1 MTTMKSMF
9 FATPLLAAT
18 ILTGQPLPTSSANA
32 PGNTSGVA
40 TSAVSYPLWDGKET
54 VADYARRAGIPD
66 VEITLDLGTTFLDQ
80 GSEAVTLKLTLIP
93 AGKFM
98 MGSPESDLT
107 RNPNETPQ
115 REVTL
120 TRPFYMGACEV
131 TRGQYQRIVGKNP
144 KDPVTFEDRNKAVT
158 FLTWPESLKFCEK
171 ASAKTGWKITL
182 PTEAQWEYACRAGS
196 TTRSFFG
203 DNQGPLDEYAWINR
217 PTALGPADVGTK
229 KPNPWGLYDI
239 YGNALEWCWDFYG
252 SNYYQN
258 ADTIDPKGPATGS
271 DHVVRGTSSAKP
283 RAVRSAQRAYK
294 SSYHHYPHYGFR
306 VIAEVGSLTKPAAA
320 PVSAIAPAQPV
331 DGHLHGVVLFP
342 ANQMVGNFDTVR
354 ALLERQTSLRFQPFQ
369 FGRIDHGT
377 DLQWWAK
384 PFLQDLDTD
393 RQREL
398 KSLLDGKPAFVLV
411 MTGKGVRPAWVDEA
425 LSAYTR
431 AGGRIFEEA
440 SLVDLPSEKAESPS
454 RDCTHLWARAW
465 ENALRSACEPSW
477 ISARVTGPDTAP
489 AGGAIPVQ
497 VALSAAVQGPLTL
510 ALEDRSGKTC
520 QTSTLPAPAGQKA
533 EASFALPPDL
543 PAGTYHLALR
553 GTDREYGCQYV
564 TVTQPVSLKL
574 AGDSQRPGQG
584 GTATVTASLAAA
596 TNATA
601 GDYSLQWVL
610 RDYRRGVID
619 FREEP
624 VTLTPDATQEKSF
637 AVTML
642 DADTKAWVYWVQA
655 TVTRQGKP
663 VATAEQRV
671 YRWRPFT
678 MREDLIFG
686 TWHVKS
692 DDRPEGARPLVAA
705 YLRAMGMR
713 SSLEEPGEVFQRAN
727 MRATTEHRK
736 MTAVSFT
743 DANPT
748 NMTANWLQEGRKSFG
763 RNFDSPSY
771 AVWSLGEE
779 TGFNGNWSEAYPW
792 RDKEQAPEFAAFWF
806 REYLKKRYTT
816 LEALNASWKSTFTDW
831 KDIQYLRKYAYPYGW
846 LFVKP
851 AKEVEK
857 NLAPYVDTH
866 AFAEWYVHNQVTSTV
881 AGLREVNPVPAWTK
895 SYEFTFLDWCDA
907 PLTHFL
913 AATDPHGTAM
923 WNAYIRRQTPGAPPG
938 FHLNWGFFDDRRQM
952 LQFWLLGVLSGA
964 TYIDNWGPT
973 MNWDFTYTPAGVELR
988 DLAKQLEP
996 AANLILQARMVEDT
1010 RVGLFIEETPWQLV
1024 RGRPGY
1030 FLKGRAPDAASY
1042 GPTIQSPP
1050 GASWLASPEGPLY
1063 SALTDAG
1070 YSPCYLKRDEIQKA
1084 KIIFLPYTEA
1094 LSLESA
1100 AALKAF
1106 VTQGGILVAL
1116 PRLAEYDEGGHPYD
1130 SLPGAGMQD
1139 LFGLTLE
1146 DAWAGRQ
1153 SIVPLPGPNDAAK
1166 VWIENWQ
1173 IGQPLPPEQKAEI
1186 LSFNN
1191 TASYAGQPVRLI
1203 ADTHQ
1208 AVKSVA
1214 GDTKVLSRHEDGVPA
1229 LTYRKTG
1236 KGAAIF
1242 LNVFRGWPPT
1252 LHIPADESDVAFARA
1267 LGTLAEYAGVAPDAW
1282 FETLDS
1288 NGTFAPELAQFN
1300 YTGPNGIVRL
1310 RAVYNDWRSPDVEAR
1325 FIINTNSPVTA
1336 VYDVLTGERLAL
1348 RSHLGR
1354 PCAFVSVPRGTG
1366 RMLALL
1372 PYEVTA
1378 VTLKAARAQVQ
1389 AGEPV
1394 ELTANV
1400 AVSQGP
1406 ADKHPGEL
1414 TVFGPDG
1421 QPVKDAARHV
1431 MLNGT
1436 PIRVPTY
1443 LDLPAGD
1450 YRFVVQDGAT
1460 RKSATCTVQ
1469 VAANPIT
1476 TQLPAEA
1483 PFGWAS
1489 WSQTR
1494 IDVGPAEFENLLKNL
1509 TALYGSEP
1517 ANAYVAFSFYIA
1529 ERAQGRHRLGQL
1541 LAHADWSKQSEVLR
1555 RMLTRGDRIVLVGED
1570 LGLDP
1575 VAGVPSV
1582 PLTRPTALN
1591 AIGGLLAEGKLSA
1604 VRGLPNVLVL
1614 QLGKGA
1620 LVLDRSSP
1628 DREAGSGPTRMN
1640 AWMTA
1645 WQTRMREAGLLAGG
1659 QPDASRLAPTA
1670 PGLDLQD
1677 WFLKKR

>member
-1 MTTMKSMF
+1 MKRW
-9 FATPLLAAT
+9 LL
-18 ILTGQPLPTSSANA
+18 
-32 PGNTSGVA
+32 
-40 TSAVSYPLWDGKET
+40 SAVPVLASALAFAQTAAPPPPASAPSVVPKSYPLWDGKES

-66 VEITLDLGTTFLDQ
+66 VALTLDLGTTFLDQ

-107 RNPNETPQ
+107 RNPDEMPQ

-120 TRPFYMGACEV
+120 TRPFYMGVHEV

-306 VIAEVGSLTKPAAA
+306 VVAEIDSLSRPAAA
-320 PVSAIAPAQPV
+320 PAKAMAPAPSI

-342 ANQMVGNFDTVR
+342 ANQMVGVFDTVR
-354 ALLERQTSLRFQPFQ
+354 ATLERLTSLRFQPFQ
-369 FGRIDHGT
+369 YGRIDHGT

-384 PFLQDLDTD
+384 SFLTDLDLD
-393 RQREL
+393 RQKEWKR
-398 KSLLDGKPAFVLV
+398 LLDDKPAFVLV
-411 MTGKGVRPAWVDEA
+411 ITGKGTRPAWVDEA
-425 LSAYTR
+425 LAAYTS
-431 AGGRIFEEA
+431 AGGRVIEEA
-440 SLVDLPSEKAESPS
+440 ALADLPSEKAQSS
-454 RDCTHLWARAW
+454 SKDSTHLWARAW
-465 ENALRSACEPSW
+465 ENALRSACQPSW
-477 ISARVTGPDTAP
+477 ISARIAAP
-489 AGGAIPVQ
+489 AAALAGDSLPVK
-497 VALSAAVQGPLTL
+497 VSLSAAAGGPLTL

-520 QTSTLPAPAGQKA
+520 QSTALPAPAELKA
-533 EASFALPPDL
+533 EAALALSADL
-543 PAGTYHLALR
+543 PAGTYHLAVR
-553 GTDREYGCQYV
+553 GADREYGCQYV
-564 TVTQPVSLKL
+564 TVTQSVALKL
-574 AGDSQRPGQG
+574 TGDSQRQGQG
-584 GTATVTASLAAA
+584 GTATVTASLTAA

-601 GDYSLQWVL
+601 GDYALQWVL

-619 FREEP
+619 FR
-624 VTLTPDATQEKSF
+624 QEKVALAPGATLEKTF
-637 AVTML
+637 PVALL
-642 DADTKAWVYWVQA
+642 DTDTKAWVYWVQA
-655 TVTRQGKP
+655 TLTRNGRP
-663 VATAEQRV
+663 IATAEERA

-678 MREDLIFG
+678 MREDLVFG

-692 DDRPEGARPLVAA
+692 DDRPEGSRPLVAA

-713 SSLEEPGEVFQRAN
+713 SSLEEASEVFQRAG

-748 NMTANWLQEGRKSFG
+748 NMTANWLQDGRKGFG
-763 RNFDSPSY
+763 RNFDSPSF

-792 RDKEQAPEFAAFWF
+792 RDKEQGPEYAAFWF
-806 REYLKKRYTT
+806 REYLKKRYAS
-816 LEALNASWKSTFTDW
+816 LEALNASWKSAFKDW
-831 KDIQYLRKYAYPYGW
+831 KEIQYLRKYAYPYGW

-851 AKEVEK
+851 SKEVEK

-895 SYEFTFLDWCDA
+895 SYEFTFLDGADA
-907 PLTHFL
+907 PITHFL

-923 WNAYIRRQTPGAPPG
+923 WNAYIRRQTPGAPPC

-964 TYIDNWGPT
+964 TYIDNWGPA
-973 MNWDFTYTPAGVELR
+973 MNWDFTYTTAGVELR

-1010 RVGLFIEETPWQLV
+1010 RVGIFLEETPWKLAH
-1024 RGRPGY
+1024 GRPGY
-1030 FLKGRAPDAASY
+1030 FLKGRAADAATY

-1050 GASWLASPEGPLY
+1050 GASWLASAEGPLY

-1070 YSPCYLKRDEIQKA
+1070 YSPCYLKRDEIAKA
-1084 KIIFLPYTEA
+1084 KIIYLPYTEA

-1100 AALKAF
+1100 TALKAF
-1106 VTQGGILVAL
+1106 VNQGGILVAL
-1116 PRLAEYDEGGHPYD
+1116 PRLAEYDEGGHPFE
-1130 SLPGAGMQD
+1130 SLPGAGMQE

-1146 DAWAGRQ
+1146 DSWVGRQ
-1153 SIVPLPGPNDAAK
+1153 SIVTLPGPNDAAK

-1173 IGQPLPPEQKAEI
+1173 IGQALPPEQKAEI
-1186 LSFNN
+1186 LSFNSPS
-1191 TASYAGQPVRLI
+1191 SYAGQPVRLI

-1214 GDTKVLSRHEDGVPA
+1214 EGTKVLSKHEDGVPA

-1242 LNVFRGWPPT
+1242 LNVYRGWPPN
-1252 LHIPADESDVAFARA
+1252 LHVPADEGDVAFARA
-1267 LGTLAEYAGVAPDAW
+1267 LATLAAYAGVEPDAW

-1288 NGTFAPELAQFN
+1288 NGTFAPELAHFN
-1300 YTGPNGIVRL
+1300 YTSPKGLVRL

-1325 FIINTNSPVTA
+1325 FLINTNLPVAA

-1366 RMLALL
+1366 RLLAIL

-1378 VTLKAARAQVQ
+1378 VTLKAARTQVQ

-1394 ELTANV
+1394 ELTATV
-1400 AVSQGP
+1400 AVAQGP
-1406 ADKHPGEL
+1406 ADEHPGEL

-1431 MLNGT
+1431 ILNGT

-1460 RKSATCTVQ
+1460 RKSASCTVRVTANP
-1469 VAANPIT
+1469 VAAG
-1476 TQLPAEA
+1476 LPAEA
-1483 PFGWAS
+1483 PFGWPS
-1489 WSQTR
+1489 WTQTR
-1494 IDVGPAEFENLLKNL
+1494 IDVGPAEFETLLKDL
-1509 TALYGSEP
+1509 AALYNSQP
-1517 ANAYVAFSFYIA
+1517 VNAYVAFSFYIA
-1529 ERAQGRHRLGQL
+1529 ERAQGRQRLGQL
-1541 LAHADWSKQSEVLR
+1541 LAHADWTKQADVLR

-1575 VAGVPSV
+1575 IAGVPSV
-1582 PLTRPTALN
+1582 PLTQPTAL
-1591 AIGGLLAEGKLSA
+1591 AVLGHLAAEGKVSA
-1604 VRGLPNVLVL
+1604 VRGLPDVLVL

-1620 LVLDRSSP
+1620 LVIDRSSP

-1640 AWMTA
+1640 AWITA
-1645 WQTRMREAGLLAGG
+1645 WQNRMREAGLLAGG
-1659 QPDASRLAPTA
+1659 QPDANRLAPTA

-1677 WFLKKR
+1677 WFLKKL